1 MSIAQAKGIVRSLRW
16 YHLGFCFFWAI
27 TFTALSNPSGQFGG
41 GYEAYSTIKQ
51 ATTLVALCVAA
62 AWSRRHPV
70 FPPHAAIGAG
80 VVLSAGSLL
89 YYLAFF
95 YGSYSLM
102 SALVSGVL
110 VGGAVGAFYVM
121 WQSFYASEGSS
132 RTTVYIPLSAAV
144 SVVLCVL
151 VTVVPFEWTV
161 LCAVVVLPSC
171 AVYTLYVSLREV
183 EPYETEPMTPARSR
197 MLVRDMWKP
206 VFCVCA
212 IGFVWRLV
220 GHLSGDSSE
229 TAFVAIMAGMSVA
242 TLTVSAIELFSDK
255 GFDVLRVYQVLFP
268 VVTGAFLLP
277 TFLGPTWLPV
287 ASAFTMFGF
296 EVVNLLLLITCAVYA
311 SRFAMHSSLLYAAC
325 VGPTLLSLLIGD
337 LVGQWLD
344 RSMLYDLTFVVDILF
359 VCIYVLAVAMFV
371 ISVGRGRRRDAQG
384 ADASVHEE
392 REAIGADTHT
402 EASLIANAAHTQEPV
417 ASEKEESVEWAE
429 RIEGEDANSTG
440 AASPKPKK
448 RSRRA
453 AAQKGDVR
461 QGSASAH
468 GSAAP
473 TDEAHLS
480 DVFESNL
487 AERLAALNL
496 VEPLSPRETE
506 VVSLMLRG
514 NTVPAIARKLFI
526 SENTVRGHTKAIYR
540 KLGVHSK
547 QELIDLLG

>member
-1 MSIAQAKGIVRSLRW
+1 MSIAQAKGIVKSLRW

-27 TFTALSNPSGQFGG
+27 TFTALSGPSGQFGQ
-41 GYEAYSTIKQ
+41 GYEAYSICKQ
-51 ATTLVALCVAA
+51 ATTLIALCVAA
-62 AWSRRHPV
+62 VWSRHHHA

-110 VGGAVGAFYVM
+110 VGGSAGAFYVM

-151 VTVVPFEWTV
+151 VTIIPFEWTV
-161 LCAVVVLPSC
+161 LCAVVVLPTC
-171 AVYTLYVSLREV
+171 AVYTLYASLREV
-183 EPYETEPMTPARSR
+183 EPYEIEPMTPARSR
-197 MLVRDMWKP
+197 MLARDMWKP

-220 GHLSGDSSE
+220 GHLSGGSSD
-229 TAFVAIMAGMSVA
+229 TAFVAIMAGMSLA
-242 TLTVSAIELFSDK
+242 TLTVSAIELFSGK

-268 VVTGAFLLP
+268 LVTGAFLLP
-277 TFLGPTWLPV
+277 TFLGATWLPV

-311 SRFAMHSSLLYAAC
+311 SRFAMHSSLLYATC
-325 VGPTLLSLLIGD
+325 VGPTLLSLLVGD
-337 LVGQWLD
+337 LVAQWLD
-344 RSMLYDLTFVVDILF
+344 RGVLYDLTFVVDILF
-359 VCIYVLAVAMFV
+359 VCIYVLAIAMFV
-371 ISVGRGRRRDAQG
+371 ISIGRGRRRDAQ
-384 ADASVHEE
+384 
-392 REAIGADTHT
+392 
-402 EASLIANAAHTQEPV
+402 
-417 ASEKEESVEWAE
+417 AE
-429 RIEGEDANSTG
+429 RIAIHESNEVLDGGAATAKASSDREAKGSARSSMRKDAKRRGEGERAFDVENRTERADHHPEGAGNVDAS
-440 AASPKPKK
+440 
-448 RSRRA
+448 
-453 AAQKGDVR
+453 DF
-461 QGSASAH
+461 
-468 GSAAP
+468 
-473 TDEAHLS
+473 EA
-480 DVFESNL
+480 VFESSFE
-487 AERLAALNL
+487 ERLAALNL

-506 VVSLMLRG
+506 VASLVLRG

-540 KLGVHSK
+540 KLNVHSK

>member
-220 GHLSGDSSE
+220 GHLSGDSNDTS
-229 TAFVAIMAGMSVA
+229 FVAIMAGMSVA
-242 TLTVSAIELFSDK
+242 TLAVSAIELFSDK

-277 TFLGPTWLPV
+277 TFLGSTWLPV

-311 SRFAMHSSLLYAAC
+311 SRFAMHSSLLYATC

-371 ISVGRGRRRDAQG
+371 ISIGRGKKREPRAVSSS
-384 ADASVHEE
+384 AHEE
-392 REAIGADTHT
+392 REALDVGSHIESAQ
-402 EASLIANAAHTQEPV
+402 AA
-417 ASEKEESVEWAE
+417 
-429 RIEGEDANSTG
+429 TG
-440 AASPKPKK
+440 AAYAHVAADDMKTEHASSAKGEGSRGADAPAPEKK
-448 RSRRA
+448 ARSRSSVSR
-453 AAQKGDVR
+453 KGDVR
-461 QGSASAH
+461 RKGAAGLAASA
-468 GSAAP
+468 
-473 TDEAHLS
+473 DETNLD
-480 DVFESNL
+480 DVIESNL
-487 AERLAALNL
+487 EERLSALNL

-506 VVSLMLRG
+506 VASLMLRG

-540 KLGVHSK
+540 KLNVHSK
-547 QELIDLLG
+547 QELIDLIG